1 MREPVE
7 LRRQRILAV
16 VRSRGAVKVSV
27 LAAELDVSVVT
38 VRRDVEEL
46 ARAGRLRRGHG
57 VARPVVGAVEE

>member
-7 LRRQRILAV
+7 LRRQRILSV
-16 VRSRGAVKVSV
+16 VESRGAVKVSA

-46 ARAGRLRRGHG
+46 ARVGRLRRGD
-57 VARPVVGAVEE
+57 RKSVV